1 MSTAS
6 ITSRKT
12 LKAAPLKSGTRQRR
26 HSVLFD
32 IMFGILARAAG
43 QEIELKGMHTS
54 LVRNSEGPTAWD
66 SYSFIETTAC
76 VLGWINYHT
85 DFII

>member
-12 LKAAPLKSGTRQRR
+12 LKAAPLKSGTRQRH

-32 IMFGILARAAG
+32 IMFGVLAGAAG
-43 QEIELKGMHTS
+43 QETELKGMHMS
-54 LVRNSEGPTAWD
+54 LVRNSEGPTAWN
-66 SYSFIETTAC
+66 SYGFIETTAC
-76 VLGWINYHT
+76 VLGWINYHMV
-85 DFII
+85 FIV